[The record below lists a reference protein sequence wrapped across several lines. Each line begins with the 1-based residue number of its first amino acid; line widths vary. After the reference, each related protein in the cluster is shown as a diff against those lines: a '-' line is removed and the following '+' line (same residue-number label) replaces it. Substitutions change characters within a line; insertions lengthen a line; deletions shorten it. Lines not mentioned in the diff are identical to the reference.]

1 MQVEEPNSSSCHL
14 EATNTCPRGLAAA
27 IWFQN
32 VSKVMANSKQF
43 ENLAHMFL
51 HKHMLSVPLLVVC
64 IVLRRAIKRAR
75 ENQGGPCDHSPA
87 QHKQT
92 ALRATKKLLLA
103 FQKVP
108 KARYWPIGPGI
119 GATS

>member
-1 MQVEEPNSSSCHL
+1 M
-14 EATNTCPRGLAAA
+14 
-27 IWFQN
+27 

-43 ENLAHMFL
+43 ENLAHMFF

-64 IVLRRAIKRAR
+64 IVLRRSIKRAR

-92 ALRATKKLLLA
+92 ALRASKKMLLA